1 MPIIIA
7 YLQAFNKKELDN
19 MQNGVKVKYPD
30 FDFIPIIA
38 KEIETVNGLITPPS
52 GLDEIKK
59 KQYLILEIQ
68 LILCLLFMFNIK
80 LFNWF

>member
-7 YLQAFNKKELDN
+7 YLQAFNKKELIN
-19 MQNGVKVKYPD
+19 MQNGINNKYPN

-38 KEIETVNGLITPPS
+38 KEIETINGVITPPN

-59 KQYLILEIQ
+59 N
-68 LILCLLFMFNIK
+68 NI
-80 LFNWF
+80 